1 MPNIKFILDRTL
13 NKDDSELVVGLDNEP
28 QSAKSFISKEYKDLS
43 GFFEGNLLDETVKK
57 CMPFLDAMTSGYIIP
72 FFQDHIISIA
82 KTSPN
87 LKTTT
92 AVENPD
98 LKDVHIITLLE
109 PSSIFHYPHQLPK
122 NYQDSERP
130 LGKFTNKWLIKTPPG
145 YSCLFIHPLNQ
156 PKTDYELAA
165 GIVDTDVY
173 DKIIMFPFYIRK
185 QFTKSQ
191 IQIHCQKGNPMVQ
204 VIPFKRES
212 WTSWSGID
220 TNFGKSTQ
228 GFGLLVD
235 MYKKTFWQKKKYD

>member
-28 QSAKSFISKEYKDLS
+28 QPAKSFISKEYK
-43 GFFEGNLLDETVKK
+43 NLLSYINDDIRDKTVKK

-72 FFQDHIISIA
+72 FFQDHIITIA

-87 LKTTT
+87 SET
-92 AVENPD
+92 ASNLENPD
-98 LKDVHIITLLE
+98 LTDVHIHTMQE
-109 PSSIFHYPHQLPK
+109 PSSIFHYPNQLPK
-122 NYQDSERP
+122 NYQDGERP
-130 LGKFTNKWLIKTPPG
+130 LGKFTNKWHIKTPPG

-165 GIVDTDVY
+165 GVVDTDVY
-173 DKIIMFPFYIRK
+173 DKIIMFPFYIKK
-185 QFTKSQ
+185 QFTKLQ
-191 IQIHCQKGNPMVQ
+191 TQIHCQKGNPMVQ

-212 WTSWSGID
+212 WTSWSGIEK
-220 TNFGKSTQ
+220 NFEKSTY
-228 GFGLLVD
+228 GFGILVD